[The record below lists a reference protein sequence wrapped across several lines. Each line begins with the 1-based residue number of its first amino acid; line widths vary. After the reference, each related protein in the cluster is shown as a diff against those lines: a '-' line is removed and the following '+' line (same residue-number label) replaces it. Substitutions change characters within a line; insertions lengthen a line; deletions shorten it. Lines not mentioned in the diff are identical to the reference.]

1 MVTRTEDELEV
12 IETTVQ
18 KTYRWIRELDEELD
32 GVGRRESYQVMRG
45 FLHVLRDRLIVDEA
59 AQLAAQLPM
68 LVRGIYYEGWDPS
81 KAPRKMRAEEFLAVF
96 FIEAAMDSNQD
107 PLPALQAAAR
117 VMRRHV
123 TPGETS
129 DVFAILPQEICELLA

>member
-1 MVTRTEDELEV
+1 MITRTDEIDV

-32 GVGRRESYQVMRG
+32 GAGRREAYQVLRG

-59 AQLAAQLPM
+59 AHLAAQLPM

-81 KAPRKMRAEEFLAVF
+81 KAPRKMRAEDFVAEFQRQ
-96 FIEAAMDSNQD
+96 AAMEPGQQ
-107 PLPALQAAAR
+107 PLPALRAAAR

-123 TPGETS
+123 TPGETT
-129 DVFAILPQEICELLA
+129 DVFGILPQEIRELLA

>member
-1 MVTRTEDELEV
+1 MITRTDEIDV
-12 IETTVQ
+12 IESTVQ

-32 GVGRRESYQVMRG
+32 GVGRREAYQVLRG

-81 KAPRKMRAEEFLAVF
+81 KAPRKMRAEEFVAAF
-96 FIEAAMDSNQD
+96 HEQAAMEPDQQ
-107 PLPALQAAAR
+107 PLPALRAAAR

-123 TPGETS
+123 TPGEAG
-129 DVFAILPQEICELLA
+129 DVFNALPQEIRELLT

>member
-32 GVGRRESYQVMRG
+32 GVGRRESYQVLRG

-81 KAPRKMRAEEFLAVF
+81 KVPQKMKADEFLALF
-96 FIEAAMDSNQD
+96 FFEAAMDSTQD

-123 TPGETS
+123 TRGETN
-129 DVFAILPQEICELLA
+129 DVFAILPQEIRELLQ

>member
-12 IETTVQ
+12 IATTVQ
-18 KTYRWIRELDEELD
+18 KTYRWIRELDDELD
-32 GVGRRESYQVMRG
+32 GVGRREAYQVLRG

-59 AQLAAQLPM
+59 AQLGAQLPM

-81 KAPRKMRAEEFLAVF
+81 KAPRKMRADEFLALF
-96 FIEAAMDSNQD
+96 FIEAAMDSTQD
-107 PLPALQAAAR
+107 PLPALRAAAR

-123 TPGETS
+123 TAGETT
-129 DVFAILPQEICELLA
+129 DVFAILPQEIRELLG

>member
-1 MVTRTEDELEV
+1 MITRTDEIDV

-18 KTYRWIRELDEELD
+18 KTYRWIRELDEELH
-32 GVGRRESYQVMRG
+32 GVGRREAYQVLRG
-45 FLHVLRDRLIVDEA
+45 FLHTVRDRLIVDEA

-81 KAPRKMRAEEFLAVF
+81 KAPQKMDADEFLATF
-96 FIEAAMDSNQD
+96 FVGAAMNVDQD

-129 DVFAILPQEICELLA
+129 DVFGSLPHDIRELLA